1 MAFSSW
7 PQSVNVGDKVVLEVA
22 QAPMKGRPFQNW
34 RTAGTLAAVCALGL
48 WPSGA
53 QAQGQQQQQQQQTAP
68 VHVTPGSAA
77 VVPGGVT
84 PRTAPT
90 KTPAEGKDSAAAA
103 AKGSAPAQVPEF
115 TSSVNLVLVPVVI
128 TDPLNRMVTGLEK
141 QFFTLSED
149 NVQQTIKTFS
159 TEDAPISVGVVFDSS
174 GSMSDKIDESRRALI
189 QFFRTA
195 NPQDEFFLVD
205 FADQPRMLCN
215 FTSNIDQIEDS
226 VTFLQPQGR
235 TALLDAI
242 YLSLA
247 EMRHAKYQR
256 RALLIISDGGDN
268 HSRYSERDI
277 ERVVREANVQIYGI
291 GLYSATPATQEEING
306 PALLDKI
313 TESTGGKTFEI
324 HDVDELADTATKI
337 GIELRNQYVL
347 GYTST
352 DKTTDGHWRKIQ
364 VKLHPPPGLP
374 PLTVAAR
381 TGYYGPHL

>member
-1 MAFSSW
+1 MPRLRVCIPTSSLKTRIPMAANKEMRATRCLIRSGWVASMDVGLPKLTSRGAGMAFSSW

-34 RTAGTLAAVCALGL
+34 RTAGMLAAVCALGL
-48 WPSGA
+48 WHSGA
-53 QAQGQQQQQQQQTAP
+53 QAQGQQQQQQQQ
-68 VHVTPGSAA
+68 
-77 VVPGGVT
+77 
-84 PRTAPT
+84 TAPT

-324 HDVDELADTATKI
+324 HDVDEL
-337 GIELRNQYVL
+337 
-347 GYTST
+347 
-352 DKTTDGHWRKIQ
+352 
-364 VKLHPPPGLP
+364 
-374 PLTVAAR
+374 
-381 TGYYGPHL
+381 